1 MLNFVGGWQGFGLKT
16 ALESRIR
23 VKTGKLN
30 YFKIRKNSGPKKILE
45 VHLILNFHISAKK
58 VKKEGGRHGF
68 GIGRKMGRNG
78 CRL

>member
-58 VKKEGGRHGF
+58 GKKRRGPAWFWHR
-68 GIGRKMGRNG
+68 R
-78 CRL
+78 

>member
-58 VKKEGGRHGF
+58 GKKRREPAWFWQRP
-68 GIGRKMGRNG
+68 
-78 CRL
+78 